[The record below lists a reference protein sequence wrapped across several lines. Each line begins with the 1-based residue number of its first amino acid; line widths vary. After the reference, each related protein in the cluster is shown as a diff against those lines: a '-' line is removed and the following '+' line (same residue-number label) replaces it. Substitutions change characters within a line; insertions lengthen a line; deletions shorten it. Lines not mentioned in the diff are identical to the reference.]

1 MSIYLN
7 VDECWSD
14 MFLLVESEVKLT
26 HRVNLRIAHNSNYK
40 KTLSMVTKINP
51 FTLSVLTLA
60 LLTQRVPFC
69 FPVSPIDT
77 AF

>member
-1 MSIYLN
+1 MFYIYHWANIDLRLFSQARKYKFTAKRAAPQLPSSIAVTLN
-7 VDECWSD
+7 
-14 MFLLVESEVKLT
+14 
-26 HRVNLRIAHNSNYK
+26 
-40 KTLSMVTKINP
+40 
-51 FTLSVLTLA
+51 VLTLA